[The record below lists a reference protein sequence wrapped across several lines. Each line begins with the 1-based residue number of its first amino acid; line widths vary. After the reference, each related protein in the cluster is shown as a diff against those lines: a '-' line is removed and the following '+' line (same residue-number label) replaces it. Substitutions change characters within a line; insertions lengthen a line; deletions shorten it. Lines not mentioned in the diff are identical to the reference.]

1 MTNGKRTKISFVTFF
16 CGQRKNDYVIWH
28 SVIQSPLCGQP
39 SDNRLGRQMEVN
51 CVMAITLHTIQLYY
65 LHLIKKHYPQSRC
78 KYYQKSKK
86 KNYNLEMKEMVWN

>member
-51 CVMAITLHTIQLYY
+51 CVMAITLHIVILLTLTLDI
-65 LHLIKKHYPQSRC
+65 KHYPQRR
-78 KYYQKSKK
+78 
-86 KNYNLEMKEMVWN
+86 